1 MLSRFRQ
8 RHQGKNSSNPE
19 IRVLQRLRKHAV
31 RDPGALVP
39 YSETAFR
46 FENHKS
52 SQCIVIPLV

>member
-1 MLSRFRQ
+1 
-8 RHQGKNSSNPE
+8 
-19 IRVLQRLRKHAV
+19 LQRLRKHAV